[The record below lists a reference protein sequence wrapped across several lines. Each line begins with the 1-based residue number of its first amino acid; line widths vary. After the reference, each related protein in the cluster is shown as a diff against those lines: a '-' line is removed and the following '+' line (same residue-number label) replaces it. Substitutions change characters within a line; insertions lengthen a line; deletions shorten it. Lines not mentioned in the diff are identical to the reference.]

1 MENEDRAE
9 TKLLSFFLTFI
20 VILASLLACVWMI
33 FVTYNSQNEGV
44 PDKSRFMKNKTERF
58 GIATQ
63 EHIYIDDRDPGSR
76 YTSHGRLITKSE

>member
-63 EHIYIDDRDPGSR
+63 EHIYIDDRDPNAR

>member
-20 VILASLLACVWMI
+20 VILASLLAFVWMV

-58 GIATQ
+58 GVARQ
-63 EHIYIDDRDPGSR
+63 EDIYIDNMEPGSR
-76 YTSHGRLITKSE
+76 YTSHGRLITKD

>member
-20 VILASLLACVWMI
+20 VILASLLAFVWMV

-44 PDKSRFMKNKTERF
+44 PDKSRFMQNKTERF

-63 EHIYIDDRDPGSR
+63 EHIYIDNMEPGSR

>member
-20 VILASLLACVWMI
+20 VILASLLAFVWMV

-44 PDKSRFMKNKTERF
+44 PDKSRFMQNKTERF
-58 GIATQ
+58 GVARQ
-63 EHIYIDDRDPGSR
+63 EDIYIDNMEPGSR
-76 YTSHGRLITKSE
+76 YTSHGRLITKD

>member
-9 TKLLSFFLTFI
+9 RKLLSFILIFI
-20 VILASLLACVWMI
+20 IILVSLFAFIWMI
-33 FVTYNSQNEGV
+33 FVSYNSQNEGV

-63 EHIYIDDRDPGSR
+63 EHIYIDNMEPGSR

>member
-20 VILASLLACVWMI
+20 VILASLLAFVWMI

-44 PDKSRFMKNKTERF
+44 LDKSRFMKNKTERF

>member
-20 VILASLLACVWMI
+20 VILASLLAFVWMV

-63 EHIYIDDRDPGSR
+63 EDIYIDDRDPNAR
-76 YTSHGRLITKSE
+76 YTAHGRLITKD

>member
-20 VILASLLACVWMI
+20 VILASLLAFVWMI

>member
-1 MENEDRAE
+1 MKAEDRAE
-9 TKLLSFFLTFI
+9 MKLLSFILTFI
-20 VILASLLACVWMI
+20 IILVSLFAFIWMV

-44 PDKSRFMKNKTERF
+44 PNKSRFMQNKTERF

-63 EHIYIDDRDPGSR
+63 EHIYIDNMEPGSR

>member
-9 TKLLSFFLTFI
+9 TKLLSFILIFI
-20 VILASLLACVWMI
+20 IILVSLFMFIWTI

-44 PDKSRFMKNKTERF
+44 PNNSRFMKNKTERF

-63 EHIYIDDRDPGSR
+63 EHIYIDNMEPGSR
-76 YTSHGRLITKSE
+76 YTRHGRLITKSE

>member
-20 VILASLLACVWMI
+20 IILASLLACVWMV

-44 PDKSRFMKNKTERF
+44 PDKSRLYR
-58 GIATQ
+58 
-63 EHIYIDDRDPGSR
+63 
-76 YTSHGRLITKSE
+76 

>member
-9 TKLLSFFLTFI
+9 RKLLSFILIFI
-20 VILASLLACVWMI
+20 IILVSLFMFIWTI

-44 PDKSRFMKNKTERF
+44 PNNSRFMKNKTERF

-63 EHIYIDDRDPGSR
+63 EHIYIDNMEPGSR
-76 YTSHGRLITKSE
+76 YTRHGRLITKSE

>member
-9 TKLLSFFLTFI
+9 TKLLSFILIFI
-20 VILASLLACVWMI
+20 IILVSLFMFIWTI

-58 GIATQ
+58 GVARQ
-63 EHIYIDDRDPGSR
+63 EDIYIDDRDPNTR
-76 YTSHGRLITKSE
+76 YTAHGRLITKD

>member
-58 GIATQ
+58 GIVTQ
-63 EHIYIDDRDPGSR
+63 EHIYIDNMEPGSR